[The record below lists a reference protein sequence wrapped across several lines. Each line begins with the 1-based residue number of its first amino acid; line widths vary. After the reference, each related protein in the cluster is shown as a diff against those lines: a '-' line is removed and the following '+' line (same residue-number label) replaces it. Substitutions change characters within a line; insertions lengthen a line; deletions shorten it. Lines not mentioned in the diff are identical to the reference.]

1 MLKIF
6 FNKTILF
13 RYAVTIL
20 GLLLIV
26 ALVSLVEKPKVVY
39 VQNWK
44 RIPVVVYKDKP
55 DMFTEDK
62 LISYLKALNIK
73 YPEVVFAQAVI
84 ESGNFTS
91 KKFKKDNNLF
101 GMKKARSRATL
112 ALNSEGNYAR
122 FNTWRESVIDYA
134 LYQSMFVR
142 KIKSRDAYISHLADS
157 YATSPNYSSHL
168 IKVINEVKDKF

>member
-26 ALVSLVEKPKVVY
+26 ALVSLVEKPKVIY
-39 VQNWK
+39 VQNWE
-44 RIPVVVYKDKP
+44 RIPVVVYRDKP

-62 LISYLKALNIK
+62 LIRYLKALNIK

-112 ALNSEGNYAR
+112 ALDSEGNYAR

-157 YATSPNYSSHL
+157 YATSPNYSKHL

>member
-6 FNKTILF
+6 FNKIILF
-13 RYAVTIL
+13 RYAVTIM

-44 RIPVVVYKDKP
+44 RIPVVVCRDKP

-91 KKFKKDNNLF
+91 MKFKKDNNLF

-112 ALNSEGNYAR
+112 ALDSEGNYAR

-157 YATSPNYSSHL
+157 YATSPNYSNHL

>member
-6 FNKTILF
+6 FNKKVLF
-13 RYAVTIL
+13 RYAVTIT

-26 ALVSLVEKPKVVY
+26 ELVSLIEKPKVIY

-44 RIPVVVYKDKP
+44 RIPVVVYRDKP

-62 LISYLKALNIK
+62 LISYLKTLNIK
-73 YPEVVFAQAVI
+73 YPEVVYAQALI

-101 GMKKARSRATL
+101 GMKKARSRVTL
-112 ALNSEGNYAR
+112 GVNSEGSYAK

-134 LYQSMFVR
+134 LYQTMFIR
-142 KIKSRDAYISHLADS
+142 KIKSRAAYINHLADS
-157 YATSPNYSSHL
+157 YATSSTYSDHL
-168 IKVINEVKDKF
+168 IQVISEVEHKF

>member
-62 LISYLKALNIK
+62 LISYLKTLNIK
-73 YPEVVFAQAVI
+73 YPEVAFAQAVI

-157 YATSPNYSSHL
+157 YATSSNYSGHL

>member
-6 FNKTILF
+6 FNKTILLL
-13 RYAVTIL
+13 YAVTIL

-73 YPEVVFAQAVI
+73 YPEVVFAQAI
-84 ESGNFTS
+84 LESGNFTS

-112 ALNSEGNYAR
+112 ALNSEGNYAK

-134 LYQSMFVR
+134 LYQTMFIR

-157 YATSPNYSSHL
+157 YATSPNYSSYL

>member
-13 RYAVTIL
+13 RYAVTIM

-44 RIPVVVYKDKP
+44 RIPVVVYRDKP

-62 LISYLKALNIK
+62 LISYLKALNIR

-101 GMKKARSRATL
+101 GMKKAKSRVTL
-112 ALNSEGNYAR
+112 ALESNGSYAI

-142 KIKSRDAYISHLADS
+142 KIKSRDAYIRHLADS
-157 YATSPNYSSHL
+157 YATSSNYSSHL
-168 IKVINEVKDKF
+168 IQVINEVKDKF

>member
-6 FNKTILF
+6 FNKRILF

-39 VQNWK
+39 VQNWE
-44 RIPVVVYKDKP
+44 RIPVVVYRDKP

-73 YPEVVFAQAVI
+73 YPEIVFAQAVI

-91 KKFKKDNNLF
+91 KKFNKDNNLF
-101 GMKKARSRATL
+101 GMKKARNRATL
-112 ALNSEGNYAR
+112 ALDSEGNYAR

-157 YATSPNYSSHL
+157 YATSPNYTNHL
-168 IKVINEVKDKF
+168 IQVINEVKDKF